1 MKLILR
7 IYDYLSRHAK
17 ILWASLTACLGLFIF
32 LILHLDFSEDISDFL
47 PLGTSDQEA
56 LSVYQNISGANR
68 MYILF
73 ANPDDA
79 ELTVEAIDFFTETVH
94 SKDSLGWCE
103 DLTAQFDMSQ
113 IMEVTDFVY
122 DNIPYFLTEDDY
134 ERIDSLLALPDY
146 VDGQMKKNL
155 EMLMFPTSA
164 LTTSN
169 MVRDPLSLFSPV
181 LAQLQTSGQ
190 QMNFEMYE
198 GYIFTPDMSRAIAML
213 SSPFG
218 NSETEY
224 NSKMLSLL
232 HESIDLMTEKY
243 PEVKA
248 HIVGGPEIAVGNA
261 SRIKKDSI
269 IAIALSAILIVLL
282 VAYSIGSFRNIM
294 LIFLSIGWGWLFAL
308 GGMSLFGNQVSIIVI
323 GISSV
328 ILGIAVNYPLHLIV
342 HLNHVPDMKKAIKE
356 IMLPLVIGNITTVGA
371 FLTLIP
377 LQSVALRDL
386 GTFAS
391 LLLIGTIV
399 FVLVYLPHMLKV
411 KPEAEHS
418 GKVLEFLSRI
428 SPEKSKVFVI
438 CTLILTAVLAVFS
451 IRTEFDSNMANIN
464 YMTDRQ
470 REDMQYFQKLLSDS
484 SKETVQSIYVL
495 SSGRSFDEALKS
507 NSLIA
512 PVIDSLK
519 QAGAIISHK
528 GVSQFL
534 VSKAEQQA
542 RLEGWNS
549 FTERHKELLTEKL
562 KESAAKNGFSPDA
575 FSQFTGL
582 ISDKEYAPHDIGY
595 FAPLTKMV
603 LSQNVTKVDDTGL
616 AYIVDIINVKPD
628 RMEDIKSHFDN
639 SFDVVGMNS
648 ALSKNLSD
656 NFNYIGWACSLIV
669 FLFLWFSFGR
679 LELAIISFLP
689 MAVSWIWILGI
700 MALLGVKFNI
710 VNVILATFI
719 FGQGDDY
726 TIFMTEG
733 CQHEYRYRRP
743 ILSSYKSSIIQ
754 SALIMFVGIG
764 TLIVSQ
770 HPAMKSLAEVT
781 IIGMLSVVL
790 MAYMIPP
797 MTFRFLTEKNGK
809 ARRHPITLR
818 TILKGYPSNPVEQV
832 LGRYIYKGKYIMK
845 TVSRNLKDIEIEE
858 LDLKGKPSV
867 TVTDY
872 GYGEQAILTALLNPD
887 TRVTAVITDDETRR
901 IAEVAAMDFID
912 NIEFT
917 K

>member
-17 ILWASLTACLGLFIF
+17 ILWTSLAACLGLFIF

-79 ELTVEAIDFFTETVH
+79 DLTVEAIDFFTETVH

-198 GYIFTPDMSRAIAML
+198 GYIFTPDMSRAVAML

-308 GGMSLFGNQVSIIVI
+308 GGMSLFENQVSIIVI

-377 LQSVALRDL
+377 LQSGALRDL

-451 IRTEFDSNMANIN
+451 IRTEFDSNIANIN

-484 SKETVQSIYVL
+484 SKEAVQSIYVL
-495 SSGRSFDEALKS
+495 SSGTSFDEALKS

-519 QAGAIISHK
+519 QTGAIISHK

-534 VSKAEQQA
+534 VSRAEQQA
-542 RLEGWNS
+542 RLEGWKM
-549 FTERHKELLTEKL
+549 FTELHKDLLIEKL

-582 ISDKEYAPHDIGY
+582 ISDKEYTPHDIGY

-832 LGRYIYKGKYIMK
+832 RGRYIYKGKYIMK
-845 TVSRNLKDIEIEE
+845 TVGHNLKDIEIEE

-887 TRVTAVITDDETRR
+887 TLVTAVIPDDEMRR

>member
-17 ILWASLTACLGLFIF
+17 ILWASLAACLGLFIF

-79 ELTVEAIDFFTETVH
+79 DLTVEAIDFFTETVH

-122 DNIPYFLTEDDY
+122 DNIPYFLTENDY

-198 GYIFTPDMSRAIAML
+198 GYIFTPDMSRAVAML

-411 KPEAEHS
+411 KPEAEHR

-495 SSGRSFDEALKS
+495 SSGTSFDEALKS

-534 VSKAEQQA
+534 VSRAEQQA
-542 RLEGWNS
+542 RLEGWKM
-549 FTERHKELLTEKL
+549 FTERHKDLLTEKL

-628 RMEDIKSHFDN
+628 MMEDIKSHFDN

-858 LDLKGKPSV
+858 LDLKEKPSV

-887 TRVTAVITDDETRR
+887 THVTAVIPDDEMRR

>member
-17 ILWASLTACLGLFIF
+17 ILWASLAACLGLFIF

-79 ELTVEAIDFFTETVH
+79 DLTVEAIDFFTETVH

-134 ERIDSLLALPDY
+134 ARIDSLLALPDY

-198 GYIFTPDMSRAIAML
+198 GYIFTPDMSRAVAML

-418 GKVLEFLSRI
+418 GKVLDFLSRI

-495 SSGRSFDEALKS
+495 SSGTSFDEALKS

-519 QAGAIISHK
+519 QTGAIISHK

-534 VSKAEQQA
+534 VSRAEQQA

-549 FTERHKELLTEKL
+549 FTERHKDLLTEKL

-628 RMEDIKSHFDN
+628 GMEDIKSHFDN

-797 MTFRFLTEKNGK
+797 MTFRFLTEKDGK

-887 TRVTAVITDDETRR
+887 THVTAVIPDDEMRR

>member
-17 ILWASLTACLGLFIF
+17 ILWTSLAACLGLFIF

-79 ELTVEAIDFFTETVH
+79 DLTVEAIDFFTETVH

-198 GYIFTPDMSRAIAML
+198 GYIFTPDMSRAVAML

-484 SKETVQSIYVL
+484 SKETVQNIYVL
-495 SSGRSFDEALKS
+495 SSGTSFDEALKS
-507 NSLIA
+507 NSLIS

-519 QAGAIISHK
+519 QTGAIISHK

-534 VSKAEQQA
+534 VSRAEQQA
-542 RLEGWNS
+542 RLEGWKM
-549 FTERHKELLTEKL
+549 FTERHQDLLTEKL

-832 LGRYIYKGKYIMK
+832 RGRYIYKGKYIMK

-887 TRVTAVITDDETRR
+887 THVTAVIPDDEMRR

>member
-17 ILWASLTACLGLFIF
+17 ILWTSLAACLGLFIF

-79 ELTVEAIDFFTETVH
+79 DLTVEAIDFFTETVH

-122 DNIPYFLTEDDY
+122 DNIPYFLTENDY
-134 ERIDSLLALPDY
+134 ARIDSLLALPDY

-198 GYIFTPDMSRAIAML
+198 GYIFTPDMSRAVAML

-308 GGMSLFGNQVSIIVI
+308 GGMSLFENQVSIIVI

-377 LQSVALRDL
+377 LQSGALRDL

-451 IRTEFDSNMANIN
+451 IRTEFDSNIANIN

-484 SKETVQSIYVL
+484 SKEAVQSIYVL
-495 SSGRSFDEALKS
+495 SSGTSFDEALKS

-519 QAGAIISHK
+519 QTGAIISHK

-534 VSKAEQQA
+534 VSRAEQQA
-542 RLEGWNS
+542 RLEGWKM
-549 FTERHKELLTEKL
+549 FTELHKDLLIEKL

-832 LGRYIYKGKYIMK
+832 RGRYIYKGKYIMK
-845 TVSRNLKDIEIEE
+845 TVGHNLKDIEIEE

-887 TRVTAVITDDETRR
+887 TLVTAVIPDDEMRR